1 MGRRSFLDGTKPLW
15 SATASKPTCSPLMPR
30 PVALQV
36 DSKVK
41 ASTARPRNARR
52 GGRVEPGV
60 KNGLLILLATL
71 SLAACGEFAS
81 PPAATALVE
90 GTVLASPGCPVERAA
105 SPCPAI
111 RVSGA
116 SVVASRGTAE
126 VARVRSA
133 SDGSFAL
140 TLPAGTYTLTAT
152 RPDGYRS
159 SASQVVLVPATG
171 TDSVTITLDSGIR

>member
-1 MGRRSFLDGTKPLW
+1 M
-15 SATASKPTCSPLMPR
+15 
-30 PVALQV
+30 

-41 ASTARPRNARR
+41 PSTVRSRNAIR

-60 KNGLLILLATL
+60 KNGLLILVATL
-71 SLAACGEFAS
+71 TLAACGNTTAS
-81 PPAATALVE
+81 SGSTAVVQ
-90 GTVLASPGCPVERAA
+90 GTVLAAPGCPVERAA

-116 SVVASRGTAE
+116 SIVASLGTVE

-133 SDGSFAL
+133 PDGSFTL

-152 RPDGYRS
+152 RPGGYRTLASRVVQVTAS
-159 SASQVVLVPATG
+159 SASTI
-171 TDSVTITLDSGIR
+171 TITLDSGIR

>member
-1 MGRRSFLDGTKPLW
+1 M
-15 SATASKPTCSPLMPR
+15 
-30 PVALQV
+30 

-41 ASTARPRNARR
+41 PSTAGSWNATRRN
-52 GGRVEPGV
+52 GVEPDV
-60 KNGLLILLATL
+60 TNGLLILVATL
-71 SLAACGEFAS
+71 SLAACGTVTNPTAS
-81 PPAATALVE
+81 TTVVA
-90 GTVLASPGCPVERAA
+90 GTVLAAPGCPVERAA

-133 SDGSFAL
+133 ADGSFTLA
-140 TLPAGTYTLTAT
+140 LPAGTYTLTAS

-159 SASQVVLVPATG
+159 SASQTALVPATG
-171 TDSVTITLDSGIR
+171 TVSVTITLDSGIR